1 MTERETTGH
10 SGDTKSESGCTGM
23 NARARRPAAFLDRDG
38 VINVDRGYV
47 HKREDI
53 EWIAGAKEG
62 IRWLNGAGFHVVV
75 VTNQAGIAHGLYD
88 EASVHSLHAWMRD
101 ELAAAGATVD
111 AFYYCP
117 YHPEGRVEQFRR
129 THIDRKPGPGMILRA
144 FADLNI
150 AREGSFL
157 IGDRDSDIEA
167 ARAAG
172 IPAYLFAGGNL
183 ADFLRA
189 CLEVPAVQALSD
201 HGR

>member
-1 MTERETTGH
+1 MTERETTAH
-10 SGDTKSESGCTGM
+10 TGDTGSGGGRTGM
-23 NARARRPAAFLDRDG
+23 NARRPAAFLDRDG

-47 HKREDI
+47 HKPEDV

-75 VTNQAGIAHGLYD
+75 VTNQAGIAHGFYD
-88 EASVHSLHAWMRD
+88 EACVETLHAWMRD
-101 ELAAAGATVD
+101 QLTAAGATID

-117 YHPEGRVEQFRR
+117 YHPEGRVQKFRR
-129 THIDRKPGPGMILRA
+129 AHIDRKPGPGMILRA

-150 AREGSFL
+150 ARDGSFL

-172 IPAYLFAGGNL
+172 IPGYLFAGGNL
-183 ADFLRA
+183 ADFLRV
-189 CLEVPAVQALSD
+189 CLDAPARQALSD
-201 HGR
+201 RGR